1 MDKNNWIYENNET
14 IKKLDAKLKILHP
27 NKDKK
32 LIKEINE
39 IIRNEYHKSLKTKV
53 INRLQE
59 VIDLIDKEDYD
70 KIDNLLDCDIPYGY
84 ASFISFTDLTGSRDL
99 NDIGEILSELENTK

>member
-1 MDKNNWIYENNET
+1 MIYTNNWIYDNNET

-27 NKDKK
+27 KKDKK

-39 IIRNEYHKSLKTKV
+39 MIRNEYHKSLKTKV

-70 KIDNLLDCDIPYGY
+70 KIDNLLDNDIPYGY
-84 ASFISFTDLTGSRDL
+84 ASFILFSDLTGNKDL
-99 NDIGEILSELENTK
+99 NDIGL

>member
-27 NKDKK
+27 KKDKK

-70 KIDNLLDCDIPYGY
+70 KIDNLLDYDIPYGY
-84 ASFISFTDLTGSRDL
+84 ASFISFGDLTGSRDL